1 MGFESPFGIRR
12 KIRNNYVSRQRKK
25 GNKKDDISVAETEGL
40 PSDESSIENLTPT
53 EFKELKIDAKNNFN
67 LAQLYSNMDK
77 PWDKPKSR
85 DYFLRS
91 IECQE
96 KVLAIQI
103 HRDVDESVRNASLQ
117 QLATINEK
125 LAELEISMNL
135 TSDAINR
142 YSTAMK
148 HYNSITDSFKPT
160 VTFTSTGKKE
170 KVSTKKESLA
180 RLKDT
185 LLELDPSY
193 VFSDSFHEEEEP
205 VVAGLPIG
213 CSVARSA

>member
-1 MGFESPFGIRR
+1 MG
-12 KIRNNYVSRQRKK
+12 
-25 GNKKDDISVAETEGL
+25 
-40 PSDESSIENLTPT
+40 
-53 EFKELKIDAKNNFN
+53 
-67 LAQLYSNMDK
+67 DK

-103 HRDVDESVRNASLQ
+103 HRDVDDSVRNASLQ

-170 KVSTKKESLA
+170 KESLA

-205 VVAGLPIG
+205 VVA
-213 CSVARSA
+213 